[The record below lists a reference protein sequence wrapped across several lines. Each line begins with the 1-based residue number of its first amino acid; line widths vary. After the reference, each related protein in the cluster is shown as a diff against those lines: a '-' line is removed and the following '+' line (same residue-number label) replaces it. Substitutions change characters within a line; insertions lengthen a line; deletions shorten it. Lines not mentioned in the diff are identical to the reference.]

1 MSPEGF
7 GKRQLSFAE
16 RLARSIAL
24 GGPISLSHYI
34 AEANAHYY
42 GTRDPLGLA
51 GDFTTSPE
59 ISQMFGEFIGL
70 FLADIWQ
77 RSGQREQPHYVELG
91 PGRGTLAADA
101 LRAMQPARM
110 APHVHF
116 VETSM
121 VLRGA
126 QASAV
131 PHAHFH
137 DSIDSL
143 PTDRPL
149 MIVANEFF
157 DALPITQAV
166 KAADGWREQMVGL
179 DDSARFALIAGDRR
193 LDAAVPA
200 ALRDAPIGSIH
211 ESYPVG
217 VAIMLALANRISRQ
231 GGAMVVI
238 DYGYEGPA
246 IGDTFQAMR
255 AHGYS
260 NPMEHVGESDLTA
273 HVDFTMLGNAA
284 RQAGLNVLGP
294 TGQGAFLTRLG
305 INARALALAQA
316 SADRA
321 EEIMI
326 AQSRLVADDQMGRL
340 FKVIAAT
347 HPAWPAPE
355 GF

>member
-1 MSPEGF
+1 VSPEGF

-16 RLARSIAL
+16 RLARLIAL

-34 AEANAHYY
+34 GEANAHYY
-42 GTRDPLGLA
+42 STRDPLGAA

-70 FLADIWQ
+70 FLADIWH
-77 RSGQREQPHYVELG
+77 RSGRREQPYYVELG

-110 APHVHF
+110 APQVHF

-137 DSIDSL
+137 DDVESL
-143 PTDRPL
+143 PTDCPL

-166 KAADGWREQMVGL
+166 KTVDGWREQMVRL
-179 DDSARFALIAGDRR
+179 DESGRFELIVGDRS
-193 LDAAVPA
+193 LDATIPPA
-200 ALRDAPIGSIH
+200 FRDAPIGSIY
-211 ESYPVG
+211 ESCPAG
-217 VAIMLALANRISRQ
+217 VAIMLALANRVSRQ

-273 HVDFTMLGNAA
+273 HVDFSMLANAA

-305 INARALALAQA
+305 ITARAQALAQ
-316 SADRA
+316 SSPDRA
-321 EEIMI
+321 EEVMI
-326 AQSRLVADDQMGRL
+326 AQRRLVSDDQMGRL
-340 FKVIAAT
+340 FKVVAAT